1 MAAYKLISADSH
13 IVEPPDMYA
22 TRIEPKFRDRAPK
35 MERRK
40 TEAGREYDAW
50 MIDGVQVGT
59 LGAVMQAGQ
68 RFEDPSQIDFLGI
81 WEDVRKGGYDA
92 HAMIAENEED
102 GVWGSCLQPSQGL
115 FWYRVPDSA
124 LLTEICRVYND
135 WITDF
140 CKPYPERLKGIA
152 MLNVDDVE
160 EGCREL
166 ERIKKL
172 GLVGAFIP
180 VSPLPDKPYRDP
192 SYDRLWAT
200 AQDHDMPLL
209 MHIATNRSGVP
220 GCEFTMNVG
229 ELTGAGRST
238 TDHWVRYSLSAM
250 VFAGVF
256 DRFPKLKVGSV
267 EHETAWIPHWLK
279 QMDFTYRERPVF
291 TKGWKSQSG
300 MLPSDY
306 WQRNMFV
313 EFMEDDLG
321 VELRKYIG
329 VDNMLWGSDF
339 PHAEID
345 LAAIEAV
352 PRPDLRGR
360 PRGGPAQNH
369 RRQRRQ
375 AVRLP
380 PQLASQPT
388 RTYPKKHLRCLAR
401 PCAGHPRQ
409 AAAARQRILD
419 GRDKPGHDCN

>member
-50 MIDGVQVGT
+50 MINGVQVGT

-68 RFEDPSQIDFLGI
+68 RFEDPSQIDFLGV

-92 HAMIAENEED
+92 HAMIVENEED

-115 FWYRVPDSA
+115 FWYRVPDSE

-166 ERIKKL
+166 ERVKKL

-200 AQDHDMPLL
+200 AQDNDMPLL

-256 DRFPKLKVGSV
+256 DRFPRLKVGSV

-291 TKGWKSQSG
+291 TKGWKSSDG

-306 WQRNMFV
+306 WLRNMFV

-321 VELRKYIG
+321 VELRKHIG

-339 PHAEID
+339 PHAESTWPQSKQFLDRIFEGVPEEERRKITAD
-345 LAAIEAV
+345 NAAK
-352 PRPDLRGR
+352 LFGF
-360 PRGGPAQNH
+360 
-369 RRQRRQ
+369 
-375 AVRLP
+375 
-380 PQLASQPT
+380 
-388 RTYPKKHLRCLAR
+388 
-401 PCAGHPRQ
+401 HP
-409 AAAARQRILD
+409 
-419 GRDKPGHDCN
+419 N